1 MNRFWVRLSLAF
13 TTLILFFFVVPVMVV
28 ALNTAGILRN
38 APPELHHNIP
48 PTSVV
53 PRRQANPPM
62 NRPLRRLTLDADAYR
77 QAFRRAFLEGLPG
90 FLTRTTVVAGIL
102 GLALGIWFSRS
113 LTEPLSR
120 LEQGARAVAM
130 RNWSYRVPEEGPEE
144 VVEVAR
150 AFNEMT
156 TALQQSEML
165 RRQLLSDVAHEL
177 RTPLTVLQGNLRA
190 MLDGVYPLEP
200 AEIGRLYDQTRHLS
214 RLVEDLHLLAQAEA
228 QALPLTRTC
237 FDLRDLVREVVELFR
252 PLAEARHVQLTLESA
267 ETPLPV
273 EADRARIQQIL
284 NNFLSNALRHTPEGG
299 HITVR
304 AARETNRGRVEV
316 QDTGEGIAPEH
327 LPHVFERFYRAD
339 KARDRQ
345 HGGTGLGLAIAKALA
360 EAHGGGVWAASD
372 GKGKGATFGFW
383 LPLRT
388 AAEQNEA

>member
-13 TTLILFFFVVPVMVV
+13 IALILFFFTVPVTVV
-28 ALNTAGILRN
+28 VLNTAGILRN
-38 APPELHHNIP
+38 APPELHPDTP
-48 PTSVV
+48 PTVV
-53 PRRQANPPM
+53 EPGRTPGRPDVRPPRR
-62 NRPLRRLTLDADAYR
+62 LRLNAEVYR
-77 QAFRRAFLEGLPG
+77 QALRRAFLEGLPG

-113 LTEPLSR
+113 LTEPLAR

-228 QALPLTRTC
+228 QALPLAHTA

-252 PLAEARHVQLTLESA
+252 PLADANRVHLALDIA

-273 EADRARIQQIL
+273 NADRARIQQIL

-299 HITVR
+299 RITVR
-304 AARETNRGRVEV
+304 AGREGNRARVEV

-360 EAHGGGVWAASD
+360 EAHGGGVWVTSE

-383 LPLRT
+383 LPLR
-388 AAEQNEA
+388 EA

>member
-13 TTLILFFFVVPVMVV
+13 MALILFFFVVPVMVV
-28 ALNTAGILRN
+28 ALNTAGVLRN
-38 APPELHHNIP
+38 APPELRPDTP
-48 PTSVV
+48 PALVQ
-53 PRRQANPPM
+53 PGQPDGPPQ
-62 NRPLRRLTLDADAYR
+62 RRLSRRFTLEAEAYR

-90 FLTRTTVVAGIL
+90 FLTRTTLVAGIL
-102 GLALGIWFSRS
+102 ALALGIWLSRG

-120 LEQGARAVAM
+120 LEEGARAVASH
-130 RNWSYRVPEEGPEE
+130 NWAYRVPEEGPDE
-144 VVEVAR
+144 VAEVAR

-156 TALQQSEML
+156 ATLQQSEML

-228 QALPLTRTC
+228 QALPLARTS
-237 FDLRDLVREVVELFR
+237 FDMREMVREVVELFR
-252 PLAEARHVQLTLESA
+252 PLAEANDVRLLV
-267 ETPLPV
+267 ETDDAPAPV
-273 EADRARIQQIL
+273 YADRARIQQIL
-284 NNFLSNALRHTPEGG
+284 NNFLSNALRHTPAGG
-299 HITVR
+299 RITVR
-304 AARETNRGRVEV
+304 ERREGDRVRVEV
-316 QDTGEGIAPEH
+316 QDTGDGIAPEH

-339 KARDRQ
+339 KARDRE

-360 EAHGGGVWAASD
+360 EAHGGGVWVASE

-383 LPLRT
+383 LPLHT
-388 AAEQNEA
+388 GDHTL